1 MGVCVLEPQILA
13 KYGQKLMNVYM
24 LLMYFEGDRQEL
36 NLVSYH
42 EDRDKISFFFLFL
55 LGAKFDL
62 S

>member
-1 MGVCVLEPQILA
+1 
-13 KYGQKLMNVYM
+13 MNVYM